1 MKRLRALML
10 AVMAVLVMAIPGLS
24 WGAGSALIVHDGT
37 GGLEANV
44 VTNLTNHLTTATFT
58 TITPNVGV
66 PAGSLAG
73 YDQIWDVRFNNTT
86 PLSASDMAAY
96 TTYLANGGS
105 LFVMGEN
112 TGFMTRNDSI
122 TSFVAGLGG
131 GNLNLTIPA
140 SNTQTVQPPFN
151 SPNALA
157 SVVFLAAAGATTP
170 PGNGAFVTKDASNI
184 GASVVFAPG
193 SLSGANAG
201 TLILVFDVN
210 FLDLTADANSQL
222 FTDNLIA
229 FLAAPIPVVPKSVPT
244 ISEWGMIIMAVLMLG
259 AGLFVMRR
267 MKGVVQ

>member
-1 MKRLRALML
+1 MKRLRAVML

-37 GGLEANV
+37 AGLEANV
-44 VTNLTNHLTTATFT
+44 VANLTAHLTAATFT

-73 YDQIWDVRFNNTT
+73 YDQIWDIRFNNTT

-96 TTYLANGGS
+96 TTYLAGGGS

-112 TGFMTRNDSI
+112 MGFATRNNSI

-131 GNLNLTIPA
+131 GNLSLNAA

-151 SPNALA
+151 SPNALTT
-157 SVVFLAAAGATTP
+157 VVFLAAAGATTT

-210 FLDLTADANSQL
+210 FLDLTADANSHL

-229 FLAAPIPVVPKSVPT
+229 FLAAPVPVVPKSVPT